1 MIAQESKKYKNLRS
15 YVSKQL
21 LILPFIEDDP
31 NRAEKWFGHGLIN
44 IYYKDTNKP
53 EWEEKI
59 ILLYNSRTMDLRP
72 ITNWNLNPYKYQT
85 YEEEYNGKLYRIF
98 AFIIPPKW
106 KKDYKLIID
115 GNYTKISFQAKSH
128 IMDFYEKKDPRGLSY
143 SKTVNFILNPPIL
156 CTKNEKGEYT
166 DAFGEK
172 QILNINQVPL

>member
-72 ITNWNLNPYKYQT
+72 IVNWNINPYKSRKNQ
-85 YEEEYNGKLYRIF
+85 NR
-98 AFIIPPKW
+98 
-106 KKDYKLIID
+106 
-115 GNYTKISFQAKSH
+115 H
-128 IMDFYEKKDPRGLSY
+128 IRSR
-143 SKTVNFILNPPIL
+143 
-156 CTKNEKGEYT
+156 
-166 DAFGEK
+166 
-172 QILNINQVPL
+172 